1 MFAVELGW
9 GLIEVVVDKI
19 YKCTPMQ
26 VVGSRQHQ
34 PARGKVRNKSNSLS
48 YSMTANQKQLKLLTR
63 IDRILY
69 TSAQN
74 GAADVT

>member
-1 MFAVELGW
+1 
-9 GLIEVVVDKI
+9 
-19 YKCTPMQ
+19 MQ